1 MTRARESGVE
11 AGHPS
16 TSEGSGAVTKT
27 REKESV
33 RERPPVIGAV
43 LFDYLVYLN
52 MLPNLPTVTHRTV
65 TSLKVLNV
73 ESRWEGLL
81 QLIGLVGVMDAQGV
95 QVLAAPDLELGHVSG
110 LLDLDGARVLPAGG
124 QQEVLDLVNLLW
136 LRCSEG
142 KKRERSESG
151 RLNEAKVSRGESA
164 ARRTASWG
172 SGEAL
177 GHLRES
183 GATRPLTREGPEG
196 TPPLQPRRGWNDPTD
211 GASKTVASADG
222 TPAGSRRSALRPR
235 PRLSSIPL
243 PLLVLTPA
251 HFTHTHSL
259 SLTYHLGSLRL
270 ACSFAFW
277 SPSQASPSPPPKP
290 PPPRP
295 PRDFRKSL

>member
-1 MTRARESGVE
+1 
-11 AGHPS
+11 
-16 TSEGSGAVTKT
+16 
-27 REKESV
+27 
-33 RERPPVIGAV
+33 
-43 LFDYLVYLN
+43 

-65 TSLKVLNV
+65 TSLKVLNM

-211 GASKTVASADG
+211 GASEDG
-222 TPAGSRRSALRPR
+222 RERGRNPRRITPLRAPPATSTALHFPPSPR
-235 PRLSSIPL
+235 
-243 PLLVLTPA
+243 A
-251 HFTHTHSL
+251 HARALHTHTRSL
-259 SLTYHLGSLRL
+259 SLSKSQHGAGGRDGNQESENPCTSRRTL
-270 ACSFAFW
+270 APLLTHA
-277 SPSQASPSPPPKP
+277 PP
-290 PPPRP
+290 
-295 PRDFRKSL
+295 DQQ

>member
-1 MTRARESGVE
+1 M
-11 AGHPS
+11 
-16 TSEGSGAVTKT
+16 
-27 REKESV
+27 
-33 RERPPVIGAV
+33 
-43 LFDYLVYLN
+43 
-52 MLPNLPTVTHRTV
+52 
-65 TSLKVLNV
+65 

-164 ARRTASWG
+164 ERAGDPERHSGTFENPEPCGRSRARGRRAHHHSTLAEVG
-172 SGEAL
+172 M
-177 GHLRES
+177 
-183 GATRPLTREGPEG
+183 TRP
-196 TPPLQPRRGWNDPTD
+196 
-211 GASKTVASADG
+211 TVASADG

-235 PRLSSIPL
+235 PRLPSIPL

-259 SLTYHLGSLRL
+259 SLSRTIL
-270 ACSFAFW
+270 ALFV
-277 SPSQASPSPPPKP
+277 
-290 PPPRP
+290 
-295 PRDFRKSL
+295 

>member
-1 MTRARESGVE
+1 
-11 AGHPS
+11 
-16 TSEGSGAVTKT
+16 
-27 REKESV
+27 
-33 RERPPVIGAV
+33 
-43 LFDYLVYLN
+43 
-52 MLPNLPTVTHRTV
+52 
-65 TSLKVLNV
+65 
-73 ESRWEGLL
+73 
-81 QLIGLVGVMDAQGV
+81 MDAQGV

-136 LRCSEG
+136 LRCSKG

-211 GASKTVASADG
+211 GRERG
-222 TPAGSRRSALRPR
+222 RNPRRITPLRAPPATSTALHSPPSPR
-235 PRLSSIPL
+235 AHARALHTHTLSLSHVPSWLSSSSLLLRVLVSLAGLAL
-243 PLLVLTPA
+243 PPTKAAAAEAPPG
-251 HFTHTHSL
+251 F
-259 SLTYHLGSLRL
+259 
-270 ACSFAFW
+270 
-277 SPSQASPSPPPKP
+277 SQVAV
-290 PPPRP
+290 
-295 PRDFRKSL
+295 DFPC